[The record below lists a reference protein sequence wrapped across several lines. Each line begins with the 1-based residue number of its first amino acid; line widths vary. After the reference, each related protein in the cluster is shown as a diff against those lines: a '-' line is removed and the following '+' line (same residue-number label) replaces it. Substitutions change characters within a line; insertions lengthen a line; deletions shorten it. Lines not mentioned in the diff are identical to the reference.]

1 MADIKVKKEELEVVN
16 GRVTIDSDTLK
27 EELEGMNIL
36 GDSLDGEEGANAI
49 TVSITI
55 G

>member
-1 MADIKVKKEELEVVN
+1 MSEIKVKKEELEVVD
-16 GRVTIDSDTLK
+16 GRVVIDSDTLK

-36 GDSLDGEEGANAI
+36 CDSLDGEEGANAI

>member
-1 MADIKVKKEELEVVN
+1 MSEIKVKKEELEVVD
-16 GRVTIDSDTLK
+16 GRVVIDSDTLK
-27 EELEGMNIL
+27 EVLEGMNIL